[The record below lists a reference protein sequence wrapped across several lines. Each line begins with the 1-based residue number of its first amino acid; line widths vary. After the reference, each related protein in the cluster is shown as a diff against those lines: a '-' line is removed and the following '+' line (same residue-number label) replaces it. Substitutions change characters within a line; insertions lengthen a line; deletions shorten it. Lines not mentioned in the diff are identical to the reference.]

1 MLNMV
6 FLPLVT
12 FLISPFVLWIHSMV
26 GVVGLVE
33 DGALRGAIVCNNDS
47 WVTSKR
53 RRETVWDNWTVGHF
67 GSKKQIS
74 NIVDFQLSK
83 WPSTK
88 KYSKNISLIFLQH
101 FKLFLCQSETTY
113 IIWGLIFELKFT
125 PCSTSIV

>member
-88 KYSKNISLIFLQH
+88 KNSKNISLIFQGPLFTTLH
-101 FKLFLCQSETTY
+101 FFVNGNSFLHIYTY
-113 IIWGLIFELKFT
+113 VYYTYDEK
-125 PCSTSIV
+125 